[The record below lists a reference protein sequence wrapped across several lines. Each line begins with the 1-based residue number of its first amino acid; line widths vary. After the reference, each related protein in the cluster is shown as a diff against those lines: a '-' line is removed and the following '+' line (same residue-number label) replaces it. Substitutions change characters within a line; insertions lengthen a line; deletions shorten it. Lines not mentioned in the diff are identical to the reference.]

1 MSQSQGLAVI
11 GYACRTPGAATV
23 AELWDIVYR
32 GRDVVT
38 RASTNIGATAG
49 GRVHAYGTLPDFD
62 LFDEDFFGYSPREA
76 TEIDPQQRLLL
87 ECAVEAVES
96 AALRLA
102 DLDVDVGV
110 YAATGLSGY
119 LLHTFTPPTGGLD
132 TLPAL
137 IGGDG
142 HYAATR
148 IAYKLGL
155 TGPAVAVGSACSS
168 SLLAIHLAAQAILAG
183 ECDLALAGGMD
194 IEFPQ
199 PMSYLYQDGG
209 VLSRDGVCRPFDRA
223 ANGTVFAS
231 GGGLVVLADAELA
244 RRHGWPIRAM
254 LLGSAVNNDGAEKVS
269 FTAPRGGRQRDV
281 IDQAL
286 RVAGMA
292 PTDIGYVECH
302 GTATNLGDRTE
313 LGALREVFGTA
324 TMPPIG
330 SVKGNLGHLRVG
342 AGVVSFIKAC
352 EMAARRTIP
361 PNANVTDPME
371 PAAGINVPRPLSP
384 PAGDPNGAVAI
395 GVSSFGFGGTNV
407 HAVVGTVQDS
417 GITVPDSRIA
427 VPDGGMT
434 ALDGGM
440 TTVPAEADEFPLTLT
455 VSAPG
460 PESCLATARALS
472 AMVVAEPGIRL
483 TDMAHTLRHGRDD
496 RAYRYAVVGDDRAAL
511 AAGLN
516 APEPGV
522 VEGWRAETGDTLI
535 LVPGQGR
542 DVRPFVRAL
551 DGWEPAFTASL
562 HRLWSRL
569 QARQSGVP
577 DLPTLLGADGELDR
591 ATSHA
596 LHTAA
601 FVALHDALRERGVP
615 PGAVAG
621 YSLGEYAAAAI
632 AGALDP
638 SDAVELTY
646 RRGVLLADAPAGDM
660 VVVQADSRRL
670 AEVLPGR
677 TQAIAISARR
687 TVVAC
692 LADDL
697 TGVHD
702 NLRAAGIAGIDAGVG
717 VPYHSSAL
725 APLAAS
731 LDRLSAEYP
740 TRPADRMITT
750 GEAPLDAHY
759 WAAQLANPIDFTR
772 VASYAGAVQS
782 LTSMTVVDLG
792 DGNLTRSLGDSGA
805 DVSDAVRVLPSGGGA
820 RDNYLRTLARL
831 WVRGFEVDPSAPAN
845 GGRLIG
851 LPPRRFD
858 RRRHSS
864 DPVPRTA
871 SARAEPGRRGVQ
883 REPSIDRWAYYP
895 SWRLRRRAGTATA
908 VAGQRWLVFD
918 GGDAWS
924 ASLVRDLTGRGVD
937 VVRIGVRDAEGVLAV
952 RPDDEASVKAMV
964 AGLGLAEAPV
974 QRIVHLWCTGEL
986 RDGGTLEARLH
997 AMQSE
1002 LDLGFYPL
1010 LYTIQ
1015 ELTAR
1020 QGTAALQ
1027 LDIVA
1032 RGVHPVDAPG
1042 ETLIPERALL
1052 LGPALVVP
1060 QDLPFVS
1067 ARTIDITGLA
1077 DASGTPSPTG
1087 IAELCAELLSDPVD
1101 RAVAFGQG
1109 QRWVRGYE
1117 PGELPALDEGQ
1128 RPRRLRERGVY
1139 LITGGLGGI
1148 GMTLAEYLVDACQA
1162 RLVLTAL
1169 ESVPDERYWSGAD
1182 EGLPDDAA
1190 QAERVQRIRKLVAA
1204 GGEVM
1209 AVRCDASSP
1218 EQMRDLFENIDA
1230 RFGRLDGVVH
1240 AAGVFETQR
1249 AFRGLEDTTKPDCE
1263 RRLRPKVDGT
1273 LVLAECLRGR
1283 DVDFVLMQSSLSAQL
1298 GGLGFYA
1305 YTAGNAY
1312 MDAFAER
1319 HRDAATGWMS
1329 VNWDGWIF
1337 RERDVDAAH
1346 QSVVSPSFASP
1357 DFGVVA
1363 EIAIRPSEG
1372 AHIYGRLM
1380 HLIDAQQVLIS
1391 TADFEQRYEQ
1401 WVRHPLSALPVPT
1414 ARATAGS
1421 GADIGTLDEVTGA
1434 VAGIWRDVLG
1444 VADVGAD
1451 NNFFALGGDS
1461 LLGVSLAYRLGQAFG
1476 VPLSVITMF
1485 DRPTVAAMAEEIRRL
1500 AHNGTDNGT
1509 DAAAGTDAGP
1519 AAARPVPVGGE
1530 IR

>member
-1 MSQSQGLAVI
+1 MSRSNGLAVI

-23 AELWDIVYR
+23 AELWDIAYR

-38 RASTNIGATAG
+38 RASTNVGATAG
-49 GRVHAYGTLPDFD
+49 DRVHAYGSLPDFD
-62 LFDEDFFGYSPREA
+62 LFDEEFFGYSPREA

-102 DLDVDVGV
+102 DLDIDIGV
-110 YAATGLSGY
+110 YVATGLSGY

-148 IAYKLGL
+148 IAYKLDL

-168 SLLAIHLAAQAILAG
+168 SLLAIHLAAQAILNG

-231 GGGLVVLADAELA
+231 GGGLVVLGDPDLA
-244 RRHGWPIRAM
+244 RRRGWPIRAM
-254 LLGSAVNNDGAEKVS
+254 LLGSAANNDGAEKVS
-269 FTAPRGGRQRDV
+269 FTAPRGSRQRDV

-286 RVAGMA
+286 RVAGLA
-292 PTDIGYVECH
+292 PADIGYVECH

-313 LGALREVFGTA
+313 LGALHEVFGA
-324 TMPPIG
+324 ETMPPIG
-330 SVKGNLGHLRVG
+330 SIKANLGHLRVG

-361 PNANVTDPME
+361 PNANLTDPME
-371 PAAGINVPRPLSP
+371 PAAGIIGAPRPLVAR
-384 PAGDPNGAVAI
+384 AGDPDGPVAI

-407 HAVVGTVQDS
+407 HAVIGTGPEAAQ
-417 GITVPDSRIA
+417 PDPPA
-427 VPDGGMT
+427 TDG
-434 ALDGGM
+434 
-440 TTVPAEADEFPLTLT
+440 EEFPLTLT

-460 PESCLATARALS
+460 PESCLATARALG
-472 AMVVAEPGIRL
+472 AFVATEAGARL
-483 TDMAHTLRHGRDD
+483 TDIAHTLRHGRDD
-496 RAYRYAVVGDDRAAL
+496 RAYRYAVVGGDRDSFV
-511 AAGLN
+511 AGLN
-516 APEPGV
+516 APCPGV
-522 VEGWRAETGDTLI
+522 VEGWRSETGDTL
-535 LVPGQGR
+535 LVIPGQGR
-542 DVRPFVRAL
+542 DVRSFVRAL
-551 DGWEPAFTASL
+551 YGWEAPFTESL
-562 HRLWSRL
+562 HDLWSTLR
-569 QARQSGVP
+569 ARWTGVP
-577 DLPTLLGADGELDR
+577 DLPTLLAAADEPDR
-591 ATSHA
+591 PTSHA

-601 FVALHDALRERGVP
+601 HLALPAALRARGLPLGV
-615 PGAVAG
+615 VAG

-638 SDAVELTY
+638 ADALELTY
-646 RRGVLLADAPAGDM
+646 RRGVLLVDAPAGDM
-660 VVVQADSRRL
+660 VVVQANAHRL
-670 AEVLPGR
+670 AEVLPGH
-677 TQAIAISARR
+677 TPAIAISSRR
-687 TVVAC
+687 TALAC
-692 LADDL
+692 LADEL
-697 TGVHD
+697 VAVHEA
-702 NLRAAGIAGIDAGVG
+702 LRAAGIAGIDVGVG
-717 VPYHSSAL
+717 VPYHSKVL
-725 APLAAS
+725 APLGARLDAFAA
-731 LDRLSAEYP
+731 DYP
-740 TRPADRMITT
+740 VRPSGRMITT
-750 GEAPLDAHY
+750 GDAPLDPRY

-772 VASYAGAVQS
+772 VASYLAAAQS
-782 LTSMTVVDLG
+782 LTPMTVVDLG
-792 DGNLTRSLGDSGA
+792 DGNLARSLGDGSV
-805 DVSDAVRVLPSGGGA
+805 DVSDAVRFFRPGEDA
-820 RDNYLRTLARL
+820 REAYLRALAAL
-831 WVRGFEVDPSAPAN
+831 WVRGFEVDPSAPS
-845 GGRLIG
+845 GGRLID
-851 LPPRRFD
+851 LPSRRFD
-858 RRRHSS
+858 RRRHLTE
-864 DPVPRTA
+864 PVAPTLAART
-871 SARAEPGRRGVQ
+871 EPGRRGVR

-895 SWRLRRRAGTATA
+895 SWRLRRRGGATA
-908 VAGQRWLVFD
+908 VAGQRWLIFD

-924 ASLVRDLTGRGVD
+924 AAVVRNLADRGID
-937 VVRIGVRDAEGVLAV
+937 VVRLRAREDGGGGLTV
-952 RPDDEASVKAMV
+952 RPDDEASVKATV

-974 QRIVHLWCTGEL
+974 QRIVHLWCSGEL
-986 RDGGTLEARLH
+986 HDGGTLEARRH
-997 AMQSE
+997 AVQSE

-1020 QGTAALQ
+1020 QGTTPLQ

-1032 RGVHPVDAPG
+1032 RGIHPVEAPG
-1042 ETLIPERALL
+1042 ETLIPERSLL

-1060 QDLPFVS
+1060 QDLPFVRT
-1067 ARTIDITGLA
+1067 RTIDITGLA
-1077 DASGTPSPTG
+1077 DASGAPGRSG
-1087 IAELCAELLSDPVD
+1087 AAELCAELLSDPVD

-1109 QRWVRGYE
+1109 QRWVRSYE
-1117 PGELPALDEGQ
+1117 RGELPALGEGQ

-1148 GMTLAEYLVDACQA
+1148 GMTLAEYLVGACRA

-1169 ESVPDERYWSGAD
+1169 ESVPDERYWSGGD
-1182 EGLPDDAA
+1182 DGQPDDAA

-1204 GGEVM
+1204 GGEVL
-1209 AVRCDASSP
+1209 AVRCDAASP
-1218 EQMRDLFENIDA
+1218 AQMSELFDRIDA
-1230 RFGRLDGVVH
+1230 RFGGLDGVVH

-1249 AFRGLEDTTKPDCE
+1249 AFRGLEDTTKLDCE

-1283 DVDFVLMQSSLSAQL
+1283 TLDFVLMQSSLSAQL

-1319 HRDAATGWMS
+1319 HRDAAIGWMS

-1337 RERDVDAAH
+1337 RERDADAAH

-1372 AHIYGRLM
+1372 ARIYGRLM
-1380 HLIDAQQVLIS
+1380 HLTEAQQVLIS
-1391 TADFEQRYEQ
+1391 TADFEERHEQ
-1401 WVRHPLSALPVPT
+1401 WVRDPLVAPGAPAAHPPGPV
-1414 ARATAGS
+1414 
-1421 GADIGTLDEVTGA
+1421 ADVGTLDEVAAA
-1434 VAGIWRDVLG
+1434 VAAIWRDVLG
-1444 VADVGAD
+1444 VAEAAPTS
-1451 NNFFALGGDS
+1451 NFFALGGDS

-1485 DRPTVAAMAEEIRRL
+1485 DRPTVAAMAEEIRRS
-1500 AHNGTDNGT
+1500 AR
-1509 DAAAGTDAGP
+1509 AADDRADAG
-1519 AAARPVPVGGE
+1519 RSVLVGEEVP
-1530 IR
+1530 